1 MTFVGLKMASTSFV
15 EGLDQ
20 VLEVEIIEF
29 HNVHPFLLI
38 VDVKMTLNRTVN
50 QVDVQIHKL
59 DYDIIGY
66 V

>member
-1 MTFVGLKMASTSFV
+1 M
-15 EGLDQ
+15 
-20 VLEVEIIEF
+20 
-29 HNVHPFLLI
+29 HPFLLI

-50 QVDVQIHKL
+50 QVDVQIRKL